1 MKQITKQEIN
11 KLDKHLQGLEDNW
24 LSDEMNSAEI
34 YQAEIDKD
42 FDKEYD
48 LIDETIVTDGD
59 LTIVKPGKYHEFEA
73 LEDTIAYEIYWVE
86 LNHDDIVRENVGGM
100 PKK

>member
-42 FDKEYD
+42 FDKWKDEEYD
-48 LIDETIVTDGD
+48 FPQT
-59 LTIVKPGKYHEFEA
+59 
-73 LEDTIAYEIYWVE
+73 
-86 LNHDDIVRENVGGM
+86 
-100 PKK
+100 

>member
-1 MKQITKQEIN
+1 MAKLIIIVVQIVLQIIINKGEKMPKQITKQEIN

-48 LIDETIVTDGD
+48 LIDTSTSKLPNSNYKD
-59 LTIVKPGKYHEFEA
+59 LRILRDFINKLKGEK
-73 LEDTIAYEIYWVE
+73 
-86 LNHDDIVRENVGGM
+86 
-100 PKK
+100 

>member
-48 LIDETIVTDGD
+48 FPQTPTNELPEHNYKD
-59 LTIVKPGKYHEFEA
+59 LRVLRDFINKLKGE
-73 LEDTIAYEIYWVE
+73 
-86 LNHDDIVRENVGGM
+86 
-100 PKK
+100 

>member
-42 FDKEYD
+42 FDYEIQRED
-48 LIDETIVTDGD
+48 LIDTSTSKLPNSNYKDLRVLRDFINKLKGD
-59 LTIVKPGKYHEFEA
+59 
-73 LEDTIAYEIYWVE
+73 
-86 LNHDDIVRENVGGM
+86 
-100 PKK
+100 

>member
-24 LSDEMNSAEI
+24 LSEEMNYAEI

-42 FDKEYD
+42 FGKWRDEKYD
-48 LIDETIVTDGD
+48 FPQTDTSKLPNSNYKD
-59 LTIVKPGKYHEFEA
+59 LRVLRDFINKLKGEK
-73 LEDTIAYEIYWVE
+73 
-86 LNHDDIVRENVGGM
+86 
-100 PKK
+100 

>member
-1 MKQITKQEIN
+1 MTKQITKQEIN

-48 LIDETIVTDGD
+48 FQCAQ
-59 LTIVKPGKYHEFEA
+59 EFRHGW
-73 LEDTIAYEIYWVE
+73 I
-86 LNHDDIVRENVGGM
+86 
-100 PKK
+100 